1 MSLSSFCVVTNALR
15 LNFFKFRK
23 KGKPNEADAVPPTVE
38 NEIQVHNNGQD
49 PLSGKENTMEITL
62 KVEGMMCPHCE
73 ATVKKALE
81 AVEGVTEA
89 TASHTAGTA
98 TVQAADNVS
107 EDTLAAAIEAQGYK
121 VIR

>member
-1 MSLSSFCVVTNALR
+1 
-15 LNFFKFRK
+15 
-23 KGKPNEADAVPPTVE
+23 
-38 NEIQVHNNGQD
+38 
-49 PLSGKENTMEITL
+49 MESTL
-62 KVEGMMCPHCE
+62 KVEGMRCPHCE

-89 TASHTAGTA
+89 RASHTAGTA
-98 TVQAADNVS
+98 TVKAADNVS